1 MNGLGAGKS
10 VELPQV
16 AVSGEPML
24 ELQSVHKRFG
34 GLHAVNDVSFK
45 VAPGSIKAVIG
56 PNGAGKTTL
65 FNLIAGNLPVTTG
78 KIRFQGR
85 EIQGNK
91 PYQIAQLGMARTFQ
105 NIKLF
110 HGMSALECVMVGRH
124 VQSRAGFFAGMF
136 SLPSTWQEERAN
148 RQRSLQL
155 LELMQI
161 AEFADVEATSL
172 AFGQQRAVEMARAL
186 AAEPRL
192 LLLDEPAA
200 GLNIYET
207 AEVARLIC
215 RIRDMGI
222 TVLLVEHDMS
232 LVMDISDEIV
242 VLSFGQK
249 LAEDIPLNI
258 QKNAEVIKIYLGE
271 DDDGAA

>member
-1 MNGLGAGKS
+1 MSADAILT
-10 VELPQV
+10 LD
-16 AVSGEPML
+16 
-24 ELQSVHKRFG
+24 SVHKRFG
-34 GLHAVNDVSFK
+34 GLHAVNDVSFQ
-45 VAPGSIKAVIG
+45 VHEGSIKAVIG

-65 FNLIAGNLPVTTG
+65 FNLIAGTLPVSSGAITFLG
-78 KIRFQGR
+78 HAIQGR
-85 EIQGNK
+85 K
-91 PYQIAQLGMARTFQ
+91 PYQIAALGMARTFQ

-110 HGMSALECVMVGRH
+110 HGMTALQCVMVGRH
-124 VQSRAGFFAGMF
+124 VQSRAGFLAGML
-136 SLPSTWQEERAN
+136 SLPATWSEERAI
-148 RQRSLQL
+148 RARAMEL
-155 LELMQI
+155 LDLLQI
-161 AEFADVEATSL
+161 ADLANCEATSL

-207 AEVARLIC
+207 AEVARLIR

-242 VLSFGQK
+242 VLSFGSK
-249 LAEDIPLNI
+249 LAEDTPANI
-258 QKNAEVIKIYLGE
+258 QNNAEVIRIYLG
-271 DDDGAA
+271 DDDAAA